1 MNFFGIRYGWQS
13 FLGGLQREMIAFILL
28 LNNILQSL
36 RLSFPVIFQLIET
49 HNDIFSACRNI
60 GKRHKKGVKNNY
72 NP

>member
-1 MNFFGIRYGWQS
+1 MKFFGIRYGRQR

-28 LNNILQSL
+28 LNNILQSE
-36 RLSFPVIFQLIET
+36 RLSFPIIFQLIET

>member
-1 MNFFGIRYGWQS
+1 MNFFGIRYGQQS
-13 FLGGLQREMIAFILL
+13 VLGGLHGEVIEFILL
-28 LNNILQSL
+28 SISILQNE
-36 RLSFPVIFQLIET
+36 RLSFSGIFQLIET